1 MPGGTLLRASIGGEQ
16 RPGAWRRAGFP
27 AVFRMACMDSLE
39 WLVPWEFSPTLVASF
54 IVAIVLFVR
63 GQRVHHVT
71 LARQVYFWSGM
82 VLLYLSMH
90 TRLDYYA
97 ERMFFIHRAQ
107 HLVLHHLG
115 PLLVM
120 AAFPGQVMR
129 AGLPMAWRLRLRD
142 FLRTGTGRA
151 TVAVLTNKIFVPALF
166 VFLVLVWLLPSVQF
180 YSMLDWRLYRL
191 MNWSVV
197 ISGFMYWNLIL
208 DRRPSPPAAMSPGG
222 RDFAHHHHGAADGGG
237 RRHRLLRKRP
247 LSLVRAVRPRRR
259 HVGADRPDHRR
270 PDHVDSGRAGGGGGL
285 DDGAGHPDAPVR
297 QGSAAQGRSRCAG
310 AGQGPRRLGLIRP
323 FSGISPFRPEPA
335 VAYSGISPWYLRPS
349 ATVAWNMPALLPQS

>member
-1 MPGGTLLRASIGGEQ
+1 M
-16 RPGAWRRAGFP
+16 
-27 AVFRMACMDSLE
+27 
-39 WLVPWEFSPTLVASF
+39 
-54 IVAIVLFVR
+54 
-63 GQRVHHVT
+63 T

-142 FLRTGTGRA
+142 FLRTGPGRA

-208 DRRPSPPAAMSPGG
+208 TGVPARRRPCRQAA
-222 RDFAHHHHGAADGGG
+222 A
-237 RRHRLLRKRP
+237 
-247 LSLVRAVRPRRR
+247 
-259 HVGADRPDHRR
+259 
-270 PDHVDSGRAGGGGGL
+270 
-285 DDGAGHPDAPVR
+285 
-297 QGSAAQGRSRCAG
+297 
-310 AGQGPRRLGLIRP
+310 
-323 FSGISPFRPEPA
+323 
-335 VAYSGISPWYLRPS
+335 
-349 ATVAWNMPALLPQS
+349 